1 MSQAVQNRPP
11 RLSPDNFINR
21 ELSTL
26 DFQERVLALAEDEST
41 PLLERV
47 KFIAIVGNNLDEF
60 HMVRVAGYF
69 QKLHLNNP
77 KTRPDGITP
86 GQLLRA
92 IHERVAALIA
102 RQRRVRRHVF
112 DLLAQEGIHFVKTH
126 QLTQAEREALSF
138 YFRSE
143 VFPLLTPLAVDH
155 ARPFPFISNLS
166 LNLGVYLE
174 RAGDEPASGF
184 EFARIKVPGD
194 ALPRIVRLEALMESY
209 SGLERDGYHFL
220 WMEDIIAE
228 HLSELFPGMRI
239 IEAFPFRILRNA
251 DIDYEHEQDEDL
263 LDVKSIIEQGLRERR
278 FGSVVRL
285 SVPAEISERMLK
297 RLVSSLEVTSNRS
310 VYTIEGELGSA
321 DLFEVLQV
329 DRPDLK
335 DPPYVPRLPE
345 PFNKGSNFFDVIR
358 KQDVIVHHPYDSF
371 SPVED
376 FFKRAARD
384 PDVLAIKTT
393 LYRVGSN
400 SPVVNALMDARDN
413 EKQVTALV
421 ELKAR
426 FDEEN
431 NLEWVT
437 ALGEKG
443 VHVIYGVEELP
454 VKTHA
459 KISLVIRRERDGLR
473 RYVHLGTGNY
483 NAATA
488 RLYADIGLFTCN
500 EQIADD
506 ASRLFNRLTGYAP
519 DTDYSRLLVAPEYL
533 HDTLVALIDNEI
545 AAAKSGKAA
554 RLIFKMNQLE
564 EDSMIEK
571 LYEASQ
577 AGVQIDL
584 IVRGLCCLR
593 AGMPG
598 LSENITVKSI
608 VGRYL
613 EHSRIYYF
621 RNAPEHQQLYL
632 GSADLMR
639 RNLLNRVE
647 VVFPILDP
655 RIQWRVLRI
664 LQTDIEDIK
673 NSWLLRR
680 DGNYQRLWD
689 SVEKSVFDS
698 HVHYMKNSYGVCGT
712 PD

>member
-1 MSQAVQNRPP
+1 MIDAMDERAPELTP
-11 RLSPDNFINR
+11 ENFINR
-21 ELSTL
+21 ELSTI
-26 DFQERVLALAEDEST
+26 DFQKRVLALAEDVST

-60 HMVRVAGYF
+60 YMVRVGAYF
-69 QKLHLNNP
+69 QRLHFNNP
-77 KTRPDGITP
+77 TMRPDGITP
-86 GQLLRA
+86 MQLLRR
-92 IHERVAALIA
+92 IHDEVSELIA
-102 RQRRVRRHVF
+102 RQRRVRREVF
-112 DLLAQEGIHFVKTH
+112 DLLAHEGVRFLTTD
-126 QLTQAEREALSF
+126 QLSESERDAITY

-143 VFPLLTPLAVDH
+143 VYPLLTPLAVDH

-166 LNLGVYLE
+166 LNLGVYLR
-174 RAGDEPASGF
+174 RANGDLDSGID
-184 EFARIKVPGD
+184 FARIKVPVD
-194 ALPRIVRLEALMESY
+194 ILPRIVHLEQVLTSY
-209 SGLERDGYHFL
+209 TGEVHDGYHFL
-220 WMEDIIAE
+220 WIEDIIADY
-228 HLSELFPGMRI
+228 LTDLFPGMRI
-239 IEAFPFRILRNA
+239 MEAFPFRILRNA
-251 DIDYEHEQDEDL
+251 DIDFEHEQDEDL
-263 LDVKSIIEQGLRERR
+263 LDVKSIIEQGVKERR

-285 SVPAEISERMLK
+285 SVPAGISERMLN
-297 RLVSSLEVTSNRS
+297 RLASSLEVPSTRE
-310 VYTIEGELGSA
+310 VFRIDGKLGSA
-321 DLFEVLQV
+321 DLFNLMQV

-335 DPPYVPRLPE
+335 DPPYVPRLAK
-345 PFNKGSNFFDVIR
+345 PFAQSADFFEVIR

-384 PDVLAIKTT
+384 PDVLAIKTA
-393 LYRVGSN
+393 LYRVGKN
-400 SPVVNALMDARDN
+400 SPVVNNLLEARDN
-413 EKQVTALV
+413 EKQVTVLV

-437 ALGEKG
+437 ALEDKG

-459 KISLVIRRERDGLR
+459 KISLVVRRERDGMR

-519 DTDYSRLLVAPEYL
+519 DTTYNHLLVAPEYL
-533 HDTLVALIDNEI
+533 QNSLLALMDNEI
-545 AAAKSGKAA
+545 EAARRGKDA

-564 EDSMIEK
+564 EDRIIQK
-571 LYEASQ
+571 LYQASQ
-577 AGVQIDL
+577 AGVRIDL

-593 AGMPG
+593 PGVPG
-598 LSENITVKSI
+598 LSENIRVKSI

-621 RNAPEHQQLYL
+621 RNAPEHRQLFM

-647 VVFPILDP
+647 VVFPVLDP

-664 LQTDIEDIK
+664 LQTDLQDVK
-673 NSWLLRR
+673 NSWELRG
-680 DGNYQRLWD
+680 DASYERLWD
-689 SVEKSVFDS
+689 TEDVNAFNSHAQFMQDS
-698 HVHYMKNSYGVCGT
+698 FGLCET